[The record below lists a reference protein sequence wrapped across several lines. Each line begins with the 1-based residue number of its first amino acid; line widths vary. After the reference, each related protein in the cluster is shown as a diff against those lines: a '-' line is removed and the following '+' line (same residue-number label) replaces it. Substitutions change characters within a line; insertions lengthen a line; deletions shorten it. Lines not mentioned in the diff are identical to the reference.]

1 MFAERR
7 AKLFEFFVES
17 FQRSKLI
24 QNLAKLVLE
33 NVHRLE
39 HVGQSDHPISNS
51 RNGSNTFARSHSRCI
66 GSRNDAMRAELCL
79 QRLDLIK
86 NRSYH
91 QPGLKTGILVPV

>member
-1 MFAERR
+1 MFTERR

-17 FQRSKLI
+17 VQRRKLI

-33 NVHRLE
+33 NVHWLE
-39 HVGQSDHPISNS
+39 HSSQIDHPHLELTERLKHLCEIAQPLHW
-51 RNGSNTFARSHSRCI
+51 FAKRC
-66 GSRNDAMRAELCL
+66 DATELCL

-91 QPGLKTGILVPV
+91 QPGLKTRILAAV